1 MTCRTAETHCWK
13 LGTQA
18 EVSGEQIRDSL
29 SAGAEEDV
37 EAAGAGHQL
46 DQDTE
51 AEEGQAVVAAAAV
64 AVSDVVVFAVA
75 VENKTEAEEHGSVVL
90 QMIFE
95 IKH

>member
-1 MTCRTAETHCWK
+1 MTCQTAETHCWK

-29 SAGAEEDV
+29 SAAAEEDV

-51 AEEGQAVVAAAAV
+51 AEEGQAAAAV

-75 VENKTEAEEHGSVVL
+75 VENKTVAEEHGSVVL
-90 QMIFE
+90 EIKFE
-95 IKH
+95 I